1 MTAPDTITALPP
13 LLTTFRS
20 LVWPSYPNNALEK
33 YNAINKI
40 RGNLHMQVTKFRL
53 IIHT

>member
-1 MTAPDTITALPP
+1 MTAPDKMTALPP

-33 YNAINKI
+33 YNGTNKTP
-40 RGNLHMQVTKFRL
+40 GNFHMQLQKINLTVNT
-53 IIHT
+53 

>member
-1 MTAPDTITALPP
+1 MTAPDEITALPP

-20 LVWPSYPNNALEK
+20 LVWPSYPNNALEI

-40 RGNLHMQVTKFRL
+40 SGNFHMQL
-53 IIHT
+53 ITFNLTSGS